1 MPASLAG
8 GFMNTQQRKN
18 RCIALCTGDNENTSI
33 CWTLFTHFTGFDSP
47 IEPLRAPADEIGVAG
62 SG

>member
-1 MPASLAG
+1 
-8 GFMNTQQRKN
+8 MNTQQRRN